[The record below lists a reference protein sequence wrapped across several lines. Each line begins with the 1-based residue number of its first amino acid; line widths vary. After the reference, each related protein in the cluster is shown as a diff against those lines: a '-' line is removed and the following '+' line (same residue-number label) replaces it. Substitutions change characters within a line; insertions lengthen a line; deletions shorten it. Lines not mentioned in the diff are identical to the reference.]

1 MRRLLLSGPG
11 GLGLLALVCALLVA
25 PAAWAQQAGGIAG
38 QVTDETGGALPGVT
52 VEIASPAMI
61 GGSQVLITDG
71 EGRYNAIDLPIG
83 IYAATFTLPGFSTVL
98 RDELEIGAG
107 FTANIS
113 VQLTVGALEET
124 ITVSGATPVVDVQ
137 SVRQQRTLPQAELE
151 TLPSGNIGLQTLALV
166 TPGFATTRADVG
178 GSRDTWSAQGAYTNY
193 HGKPGTRASFNGFR
207 NQYFI
212 GGASGVGYVSNS
224 DTIGEMQLEISG
236 MGAESGS
243 GSTSLDI
250 IPREGSNLFTGSVN
264 GKLSTSAM
272 QSENLSDEN
281 LGFGLTAGEVQKI
294 YRASGTV
301 GGPIKQDKIWFYGAI
316 ARWGMRV
323 ERPGA
328 FFNGLQGNSGLGT
341 NARTLLHEFDRSRP
355 AADFDWYRTHSVRLT
370 WQASDRNRLSFFGDI
385 QQNCRC
391 TTGFTGSQAIEAE
404 DGWDNWPSGTVQA
417 SWTSPVTNRILL
429 EAGHGWQTINWI
441 NFSQGGVVD
450 GEDRSIL
457 ERSTNFRYGSDALAI
472 RPIART
478 GRGGQYLSM
487 SYVTGSHN
495 FKVGMTTEQ
504 GFNDEAHETIHADTL
519 NYDFRNELP
528 DRIQYNATP
537 FFQQE
542 RMDLE
547 LGLYAQDAWTLDQLT
562 LNLGIRMDYVTMG
575 FPAGVS
581 EAGPYVP
588 ERRFDAL
595 SGVPSWTDINPRIGG
610 SYDLSG
616 NGRTALKTSLGRF
629 NALTSSGLTRR
640 FHPLTSSIRTA
651 NRDWDDVNGDFIPDC
666 DLTNV
671 QANGECGTMSNT
683 AFGTFVPSSTV
694 FSDDL
699 TQANREYT
707 WDYLLELQHELMT
720 GVSVSGGYNR
730 NWTHNREV
738 TDNLLVTGADFDEYC
753 FTVPNDPR
761 IPTAGQEICG
771 NYDINPEKLGLVQ
784 NLRTVD
790 SAVGV
795 ERARTWNGFTA
806 SMDGRFPN
814 GLSLAGGIDIGKQ
827 VTDECYTLDAPNN
840 NDPFCHVERTWA
852 DLTDFRF
859 RGGYPL
865 PQGFQVS
872 FIYKNLP
879 GRQIDTDGT
888 VRRADVRFVDPARTA
903 PLSRSSITRP
913 FHTELSNFTA
923 RFTQLDLR
931 LTKTLNFAGFRADT
945 SLDLYNMLNSDSIQ
959 SIRDRFG
966 SSYLRPTNILDA
978 RLLQLSA
985 ILSF

>member
-1 MRRLLLSGPG
+1 MRRSHLSGPG
-11 GLGLLALVCALLVA
+11 RLGFVVLVCTVLVA

-52 VEIASPAMI
+52 VEVSSPALI

-71 EGRYNAIDLPIG
+71 EGRYNAINLPIG
-83 IYAATFTLPGFSTVL
+83 TYAATFTLPGFSTVL

-137 SVRQQRTLPQAELE
+137 SVRQQRTMPQAELE
-151 TLPSGNIGLQTLALV
+151 TLPSGNIGLQTLAAV
-166 TPGFATTRADVG
+166 TPGFGTTRADVG
-178 GSRDTWSAQGAYTNY
+178 GSRDTWSAQGAYRNY

-212 GGASGVGYVSNS
+212 GSASGVGYVSNS

-250 IPREGSNLFTGSVN
+250 IPREGSNTFTGSLN

-272 QSENLSDEN
+272 QGENLSDEN

-301 GGPIKQDKIWFYGAI
+301 GGPIKQDNLWFYGAI

-323 ERPGA
+323 NRPGA
-328 FFNGLQGNSGLGT
+328 FFNALQGNSSMGT
-341 NARTLLHEFDRSRP
+341 TTNTLFHEFDRSNP
-355 AADFDWYRTHSVRLT
+355 AGDHDWYRTHSVRLT
-370 WQASDRNRLSFFGDI
+370 WQASDRNRFSFFGDI
-385 QQNCRC
+385 QKNCRC
-391 TTGFTGSQAIEAE
+391 TTGFTGSNAIEAQS
-404 DGWDNWPSGTVQA
+404 GWDNWPAGTVQA

-441 NFSQGGVVD
+441 NFTQPGVVD
-450 GEDRSIL
+450 GQDRQIL
-457 ERSTNFRYGSDALAI
+457 ERSTNFRYGASGTPI
-472 RPIART
+472 RPQART

-504 GFNDEAHETIHADTL
+504 GFNDEGHERVHADQL
-519 NYDFRNELP
+519 NYDFRNGLP
-528 DRIQYNATP
+528 DRIQYDATP

-542 RMDLE
+542 RMNLE

-562 LNLGIRMDYVTMG
+562 LNLGLRLDHVTMG
-575 FPAGVS
+575 FPAGVNA
-581 EAGPYVP
+581 AGLYVP
-588 ERRFDAL
+588 ERRFDGL
-595 SGVPSWTDINPRIGG
+595 SGVPNWTDINPRIGG
-610 SYDLSG
+610 SYDLAG
-616 NGRTALKTSLGRF
+616 NGRTAIKTSLGRF

-640 FHPLTSSIRTA
+640 FHPLTSSIRRA

-666 DLTNV
+666 DLTDFT
-671 QANGECGTMSNT
+671 ANGECGAISNSF
-683 AFGTFVPSSTV
+683 FGQFVPSATL
-694 FSDDL
+694 FTDEL
-699 TQANREYT
+699 TQDNREYT
-707 WDYLLELQHELMT
+707 WDYLLEVQHELVT
-720 GVSVSGGYNR
+720 GVSVSAGFNR

-738 TDNLLVTGADFDEYC
+738 TDNVLVSGADFDEYC
-753 FTVPNDPR
+753 FTVPDDPR

-771 NYDINPEKLGLVQ
+771 NYDINPALFGQVQ
-784 NLRTVD
+784 NERTVD

-795 ERARTWNGFTA
+795 ERSRVWNGFTF
-806 SMDGRFPN
+806 SLDGRFPN
-814 GLSLAGGIDIGKQ
+814 GLTLAGGLDIGKQ
-827 VTDECYTLDAPNN
+827 TTDDCYTLDAPNN
-840 NDPFCHVERTWA
+840 GDPFCHVERSFG
-852 DLTDFRF
+852 DLTDFRL

-865 PQGFQVS
+865 PQGIQVS

-879 GRQIDTDGT
+879 GQAIDTDGT
-888 VRRADVRFVDPARTA
+888 IQRADVRFVDPARTA

-913 FHTELSNFTA
+913 FHVPLSNFTA
-923 RFTQLDLR
+923 RFQQLDVR

-978 RLLQLSA
+978 RLLQVST

>member
-1 MRRLLLSGPG
+1 MRRSLMSGPG
-11 GLGLLALVCALLVA
+11 GLGLLALVCALLLA
-25 PAAWAQQAGGIAG
+25 PPAMAQQGGGIAG

-83 IYAATFTLPGFSTVL
+83 LYSATFTLPGFSTVL

-151 TLPSGNIGLQTLALV
+151 TLPSGNIGLQTLAAV
-166 TPGFATTRADVG
+166 TPGFGTTRADVG

-212 GGASGVGYVSNS
+212 GSASGVGYVSNS

-250 IPREGSNLFTGSVN
+250 IPREGSNTFTGSLN
-264 GKLSTSAM
+264 GKISTGAM
-272 QSENLSDEN
+272 QGTNLSDEN
-281 LGFGLTAGEVQKI
+281 AALGLTAGEVQKI

-301 GGPIKQDKIWFYGAI
+301 GGPIKQDNLWFYGAI

-323 ERPGA
+323 NQPGQ
-328 FFNGLQGNSGLGT
+328 FFNGLQGNSSMGT
-341 NARTLLHEFDRSRP
+341 NALTLAHEFDRSRP

-370 WQASDRNRLSFFGDI
+370 WQASDRNRFSFFGDL
-385 QQNCRC
+385 QKNCRC

-404 DGWDNWPSGTVQA
+404 DGWDNWPAGTIQS
-417 SWTSPVTNRILL
+417 SWTSPVSNRILL
-429 EAGHGWQTINWI
+429 EAGAGWQTINWI
-441 NFSQGGVVD
+441 NFSQPGVVD
-450 GEDRSIL
+450 GQDRSIL
-457 ERSTNFRYGSDALAI
+457 ERSTNFRYGADALAI

-504 GFNDEAHETIHADTL
+504 AFNDEGHETIHADTL
-519 NYDFRNELP
+519 NYDFRNGLP

-542 RMDLE
+542 RMDIE
-547 LGLYAQDAWTLDQLT
+547 LGLYAQDAWTLDRLT
-562 LNLGIRMDYVTMG
+562 LNLGIRLDHVSMG

-581 EAGPYVP
+581 EAGPFVP
-588 ERRFDAL
+588 ERRFDGL
-595 SGVPSWTDINPRIGG
+595 SGVPSWTDINPRVGG

-616 NGRTALKTSLGRF
+616 DGRTALKTSIGRF

-640 FHPLTSSIRTA
+640 FHPLTSSVRTA

-666 DLTNV
+666 DLTSAV
-671 QANGECGTMSNT
+671 ANGECGALSNS
-683 AFGTFVPSSTV
+683 AFGTFVPSSTL
-694 FSDDL
+694 FTDDL
-699 TQANREYT
+699 TQGNREYT
-707 WDYLLELQHELMT
+707 WDYLLEVQHELMT
-720 GVSVSGGYNR
+720 GVSVSAGYNR
-730 NWTHNREV
+730 NWTRNFEV
-738 TDNLLVTGADFDEYC
+738 TDNVLVTGSDFDEYC

-771 NYDINPEKLGLVQ
+771 NYDINPALLGQVQ
-784 NLRTVD
+784 NENTVD

-795 ERARTWNGFTA
+795 QEERIWNGFTF

-814 GLSLAGGIDIGKQ
+814 GLTLAGGLDIGQ
-827 VTDECYTLDAPNN
+827 QTTDECYTLDAPNGGN
-840 NDPFCHVERTWA
+840 PFCHVERLFG

-865 PQGFQVS
+865 PQGIQVS

-879 GRQIDTDGT
+879 GQAIDTDGT
-888 VRRADVRFVDPARTA
+888 ILRGDVRFVDPARTA
-903 PLSRSSITRP
+903 PLSRSSIVRP
-913 FHTELSNFTA
+913 FHAPNSNFSE
-923 RFTQLDLR
+923 RFQQLDLR

-945 SLDLYNMLNSDSIQ
+945 SLDLYNVLNSDSVQ
-959 SIRDRFG
+959 TIRDRFG
-966 SSYLRPTNILDA
+966 SRYLEPSLLLDA